1 MRIARTVTFGCLLVV
16 WLLAITGCSK
26 KETRADENK
35 PIDEVKAEALKMNAT
50 ELKEVALKYKE
61 ALTAKQAEL
70 DKIAA
75 KLDNLHILNYP
86 QHASHLSF
94 ICLSRRRGPV
104 LIRRAATIGNSAVY
118 DKVQAISS
126 WKTTTGEPL
135 LKVCSRSFQGGVV

>member
-1 MRIARTVTFGCLLVV
+1 MRIARSVTFGCLLVV

-50 ELKEVALKYKE
+50 ELKEMVLKYKE

-75 KLDNLHILNYP
+75 KLDNLSVTEVVEVTKKIQPEMEKLAGSIAALNERFQIYF
-86 QHASHLSF
+86 Q
-94 ICLSRRRGPV
+94 
-104 LIRRAATIGNSAVY
+104 
-118 DKVQAISS
+118 K
-126 WKTTTGEPL
+126 
-135 LKVCSRSFQGGVV
+135 LKEKGGDVSGLEI

>member
-1 MRIARTVTFGCLLVV
+1 MKIARSVTFGCLLVV

-50 ELKEVALKYKE
+50 ELNEMVLKYKE

-75 KLDNLHILNYP
+75 KLDNLSVAEVVEVTKKIQPEMEKL
-86 QHASHLSF
+86 AGS
-94 ICLSRRRGPV
+94 I
-104 LIRRAATIGNSAVY
+104 AA
-118 DKVQAISS
+118 
-126 WKTTTGEPL
+126 
-135 LKVCSRSFQGGVV
+135 LKERFQIYFQKLKEKGGDVSGLEI